1 MKKKIIRYFL
11 IVSLLGCVTLF
22 FTPSTS
28 FAITSLDFALVNIQN
43 NQVLRSTDC
52 KDKTM
57 VVIFF
62 SIYCIPCKKLMP
74 ALNMILDSF
83 QSPNFLVVGI
93 NFDQSANKKE
103 IKTYIAKNQIRFPV
117 LLDGYDLARLHKV
130 SILPTVFILGQNG
143 KIEIKSSSFSTYKR
157 LAEELNKLGVPLKKT
172 NKKVKAY

>member
-1 MKKKIIRYFL
+1 MEKKTIRYFL
-11 IVSLLGCVTLF
+11 IVLLLGCGGLFFAPSTLF
-22 FTPSTS
+22 ATTS
-28 FAITSLDFALVNIQN
+28 FDFALVNIQN

-57 VVIFF
+57 VVVFF

-93 NFDQSANKKE
+93 NFDRSANKKE
-103 IKTYIAKNQIRFPV
+103 IKTYIAKNQVRFPV
-117 LLDGYDLARLHKV
+117 LLDGYNLARLHKV

-143 KIEIKSSSFSTYKR
+143 KIEIKSSSISTYKE
-157 LAEELNKLGVPLKKT
+157 LEKELNKLGVLLKKT
-172 NKKVKAY
+172 NKKVKAH